1 MTPRQ
6 DQSRN
11 AGEREISA
19 KELKR
24 FVRDLYRRRW
34 IILGCTVVVT
44 LVTAFWVFRQPKI
57 YRAAAVIEYDPTPPR
72 PLGSSVDYVED
83 PVEAFWL
90 SQEFYETQ
98 NRILA
103 SQSVAEQTVRRL
115 SLNRNVKY
123 LYGEHARS
131 GSPKSVSQTAG
142 LLRSRLSVEM
152 VRSTRLATVRYDDTD
167 PRRAAAIVNTVIA
180 SFIEKSAA
188 DRVESTLDALDWL
201 GSQLGS
207 VREQLESSELALHDF
222 KQDNNILSVSLE
234 DRQNMITNELEGFT
248 EALTQTRTQ
257 RISVAARVAELRNA
271 NRGDPL
277 ETHAVAIDEHPE
289 VASLRERFRVREAE
303 CDALATRYGEQHP
316 EMVACS
322 RELES
327 IRDSMRRVIDGILRS
342 AESTLREVQQI
353 ERGIGSSLEQV
364 NRAGLDLNLREI
376 EYQRLLRQRE
386 TQASL
391 YGNLLQRTAE
401 TNLTRFLRVSTVRV
415 VDQAEAP
422 VAAHRPRKLLT
433 TGIAM
438 LAGLALGLVVA
449 LILRMLDRTLASAE
463 ELSSMDLTLLG
474 VVPEIG
480 SSAGRIARG
489 AQRRRRGK
497 AAEQPAVGLRL
508 LEDPRSPFAESFR
521 LVRTNLTF
529 LGAGKSTRCILV
541 TSAAPGDGKTTVS
554 VNLAASL
561 AQNQLRVLLVDTDMR
576 RPTIHRALGIPN
588 IRGVSN
594 RLIGEASIDE
604 CVVHTEVP
612 GLDVLTCG
620 PNPPNPS
627 ELLDSEAFSEFLAE
641 ALAKYDR
648 VILDSPPAGVVAD
661 ATILAA
667 WANVVVVVARPGKTP
682 RDLLLSSIQQLRSA
696 TKAVVGCVVNA
707 VRSDDLSYGSSTY
720 YYRRSGYYANQPG
733 EGSGSAT

>member
-6 DQSRN
+6 DQSRI
-11 AGEREISA
+11 AGEREISSRD
-19 KELKR
+19 LKR
-24 FVRDLYRRRW
+24 FGRDLYQRRW
-34 IILGCTVVVT
+34 VILGCTLLVT
-44 LVTAFWVFRQPKI
+44 LVAALWVFRQPKI

-103 SQSVAEQTVRRL
+103 SQSVAEATVRRL
-115 SLNRNVKY
+115 GLHRNIRF
-123 LYGEHARS
+123 LYGEKARS
-131 GSPKSVSQTAG
+131 GSPRSVEDAAAF
-142 LLRSRLSVEM
+142 LRSRLSVEM
-152 VRSTRLATVRYDDTD
+152 VRSTRLATVRFDDTD
-167 PRRAAAIVNTVIA
+167 PRRAAAIVNTVIE

-188 DRVESTLDALDWL
+188 DRMQSTLDALDWL
-201 GSQLGS
+201 DDQLGT

-222 KQDNNILSVSLE
+222 KQNNNILSVSLE

-257 RISVAARVAELRNA
+257 RISVTARVAELRNA

-277 ETHAVAIDEHPE
+277 EAHAVAIDEHPE
-289 VASLRERFRVREAE
+289 VASLRERYRAREAE
-303 CDALATRYGEQHP
+303 CDALATRYGDQHP
-316 EMVACS
+316 EMIACQ
-322 RELES
+322 RELTS

-342 AESTLREVQQI
+342 AESTLREIQQV

-386 TQASL
+386 TTASL

-401 TNLTRFLRVSTVRV
+401 TNLTRFLRVSNVRV
-415 VDQAEAP
+415 VDRADAP
-422 VAAHRPRKLLT
+422 GGAHRPRKSLT
-433 TGIAM
+433 VGIAM
-438 LAGLALGLVVA
+438 LAGLALGLVAA
-449 LILRMLDRTLASAE
+449 LVLRMLDRTLASAE
-463 ELSSMDLTLLG
+463 ELAGMDLTLLG
-474 VVPEIG
+474 VVPEL
-480 SSAGRIARG
+480 SPEATRAQRRP
-489 AQRRRRGK
+489 QRRRRAKPEDQGT
-497 AAEQPAVGLRL
+497 VGLQL
-508 LEDPRSPFAESFR
+508 LADPRSPFAESFR

-554 VNLAASL
+554 ANLAASL

-576 RPTIHRALGIPN
+576 RPSIHRALGIPN

-594 RLIGEASIDE
+594 RLIGEASLEE
-604 CVVHTEVP
+604 CVVHSDVP

-620 PNPPNPS
+620 PTPPNPS
-627 ELLDSEAFSEFLAE
+627 ELLDSESFTEFLAE
-641 ALAKYDR
+641 ALGKYDR
-648 VILDSPPAGVVAD
+648 VLLDSPPAGVVAD

-667 WANVVVVVARPGKTP
+667 FANAVIVVARPGKTP
-682 RDLLLSSIQQLRSA
+682 RDLLLSSIRQLRSA
-696 TKAVVGCVVNA
+696 TSAVVGCVVNA

-720 YYRRSGYYANQPG
+720 YYRRSGYYASQPD